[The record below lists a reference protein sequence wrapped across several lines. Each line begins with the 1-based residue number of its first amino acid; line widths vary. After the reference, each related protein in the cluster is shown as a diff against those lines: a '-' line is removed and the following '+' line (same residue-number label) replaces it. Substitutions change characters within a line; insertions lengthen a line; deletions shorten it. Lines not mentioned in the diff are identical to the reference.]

1 MAVLFSVQCTE
12 SSEVIYYLFTN
23 GPFVSQV
30 QCPWRKR
37 NSCIC
42 IEVFARISFHPNQS
56 TSVCATGSTSTPQ
69 DCELPSLQRIRDS
82 SLLQAI
88 SKTTQI
94 TLLLRTAKQE
104 QIATVIWNT
113 LSQQPL
119 LRVAPANV
127 FVAFTVAGLV
137 LRMCP
142 NSYITWRYTRKG
154 AVWSLP
160 VYPVQVVCPT
170 FSTVPEYQDEW
181 RILVRNLPSSQLKT
195 KKSKQA
201 HALALQSC
209 LPNSVLDGGL
219 DAQEMRGDEPSGKRA
234 KRAENQSRTQNP
246 NLSRA
251 LEHIMQVAA
260 EAQDAQSSSPMLR
273 QVSWNCVPVSG
284 HWAHATFC
292 LKAVRDEEVSH
303 ILRQILKEI
312 KGLRE
317 DTKRQT
323 EETREVSKLLKDFLG
338 SRIPSQDLSGRPS
351 NGSKWIWWLLKQ
363 SLTVIAETQD
373 PNWRTIPWHDREV
386 H

>member
-1 MAVLFSVQCTE
+1 MAEAQQLYLHRSICPNIIP
-12 SSEVIYYLFTN
+12 SEPIHVEN
-23 GPFVSQV
+23 
-30 QCPWRKR
+30 KR
-37 NSCIC
+37 Q
-42 IEVFARISFHPNQS
+42 QS
-56 TSVCATGSTSTPQ
+56 
-69 DCELPSLQRIRDS
+69 
-82 SLLQAI
+82 
-88 SKTTQI
+88 
-94 TLLLRTAKQE
+94 
-104 QIATVIWNT
+104 
-113 LSQQPL
+113 
-119 LRVAPANV
+119 PASDIQ
-127 FVAFTVAGLV
+127 AGLV

-181 RILVRNLPSSQLKT
+181 RILLKT

-273 QVSWNCVPVSG
+273 Q
-284 HWAHATFC
+284 
-292 LKAVRDEEVSH
+292 AVRDEEVSH

-351 NGSKWIWWLLKQ
+351 NGSK
-363 SLTVIAETQD
+363 
-373 PNWRTIPWHDREV
+373 
-386 H
+386 